1 MGTIGVVMNPGSGH
15 GLAARLEP
23 WIRLRLGDKVDIHK
37 IEPGV
42 DACAWARER
51 AESGCDRI
59 VVIGGDGTFRSIAGA
74 LIGTET
80 PVGLIATGTNNN
92 ISSTL
97 GLPSD
102 PHEAAEVALA
112 GEPQWVSAGRI
123 GDYVFFEGAGI
134 GLEADLWPVG
144 EAIVRHQFRDLM
156 QAPLK
161 LARDRAVVMD
171 IEIDSPPKRQKV
183 RAFTMTI
190 SNTPMTGAHLMLAP
204 GIDIRDEPL
213 YLTVYHDLGRLQ
225 MIASASEIKKGHH
238 GHGYSEE
245 RFPFMRLKVTA
256 AKPMHVHADGTLIGT
271 LPIEVVSIPK
281 AIRVAY
287 PASGAATA
295 PQVLEAA
302 AVPGL

>member
-123 GDYVFFEGAGI
+123 GDCHCGRCP
-134 GLEADLWPVG
+134 EA
-144 EAIVRHQFRDLM
+144 
-156 QAPLK
+156 
-161 LARDRAVVMD
+161 
-171 IEIDSPPKRQKV
+171 
-183 RAFTMTI
+183 
-190 SNTPMTGAHLMLAP
+190 
-204 GIDIRDEPL
+204 
-213 YLTVYHDLGRLQ
+213 
-225 MIASASEIKKGHH
+225 ASA
-238 GHGYSEE
+238 
-245 RFPFMRLKVTA
+245 
-256 AKPMHVHADGTLIGT
+256 
-271 LPIEVVSIPK
+271 
-281 AIRVAY
+281 
-287 PASGAATA
+287 A
-295 PQVLEAA
+295 PA
-302 AVPGL
+302 AVAAQPQWNESPQAQDPVAFGLSIVKPCFSIVSTKSMVAPPRYGPLMRSTTTLTPEKSMNVSPSRFRSSKKSW